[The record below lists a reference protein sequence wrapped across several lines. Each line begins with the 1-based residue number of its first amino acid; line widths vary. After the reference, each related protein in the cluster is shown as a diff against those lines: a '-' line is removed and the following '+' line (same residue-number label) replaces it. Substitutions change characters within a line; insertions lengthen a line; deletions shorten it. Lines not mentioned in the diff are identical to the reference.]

1 LGDILSFR
9 LLLSAAFSSS
19 FSPFLCQLHLHS
31 HPRSAEDLDL
41 VLDSVYALKT
51 LYVFCPLDASCSA
64 SAFPPPEHFYEHNVR
79 TFSVHHVAL
88 EYYGKAMREHA
99 DGAFQVL

>member
-1 LGDILSFR
+1 
-9 LLLSAAFSSS
+9 
-19 FSPFLCQLHLHS
+19 
-31 HPRSAEDLDL
+31 

-51 LYVFCPLDASCSA
+51 LYVFCPLDASCTA

-99 DGAFQVL
+99 DGAFQVWRFFTRHCQDNFCSCFAGQRKN